1 MDKRVMEKL
10 GFHKVVAA
18 AAEKTVTE
26 SGKRAALRIEPV
38 STREEAKRL
47 LAETK
52 EAESFILGAEK
63 YPLTGFDE
71 PGDAVA
77 RMRSGASLN
86 CVELMRVGSVMK
98 AARRAAVHI
107 GRRE

>member
-26 SGKRAALRIEPV
+26 SGKCAALRIEPV
-38 STREEAKRL
+38 STREEAERL

-63 YPLTGFDE
+63 YPLMGFDE
-71 PGDAVA
+71 PGGAVA
-77 RMRSGASLN
+77 RMRSGAS
-86 CVELMRVGSVMK
+86 
-98 AARRAAVHI
+98 
-107 GRRE
+107 